1 MGHELKIVFKD
12 KYVEI
17 ISNGEK
23 SYQSSLRL
31 WASALKACNENDCFK
46 VLGIATSSKAPST
59 IDSYKHAELLH
70 TFKVDFKYKIAWVE
84 LNPEE
89 FEGIKFLEN
98 VLFNRGLNVKLF
110 EDVESAKT
118 WLLYEEEYSGNV

>member
-1 MGHELKIVFKD
+1 MGHELKITFKG
-12 KYVEI
+12 KYIEI

-31 WASALKACNENDCFK
+31 WASALKVCKENDCFK

-59 IDSYKHAELLH
+59 IDSYKHGELLH
-70 TFKVDFKYKIAWVE
+70 NFNVDYKYKIAWVE

-89 FEGIKFLEN
+89 FEGIEFLEN
-98 VLFNRGLNVKLF
+98 VLVNRGLNVKLF
-110 EDVESAKT
+110 ENIETAKV
-118 WLLYEEEYSGNV
+118 WLLNEDYSENV